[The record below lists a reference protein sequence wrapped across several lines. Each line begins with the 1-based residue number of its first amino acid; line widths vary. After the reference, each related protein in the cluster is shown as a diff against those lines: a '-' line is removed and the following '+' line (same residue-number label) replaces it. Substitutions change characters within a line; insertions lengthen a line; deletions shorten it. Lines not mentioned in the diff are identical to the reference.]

1 MYFAQIAYSC
11 ATVPIIEVWAMQL
24 LGHVLPGF
32 AWYIPGVT
40 ELRLNW
46 DSLHKFIPALVRI
59 EWINS
64 W

>member
-40 ELRLNW
+40 ELRLN
-46 DSLHKFIPALVRI
+46 
-59 EWINS
+59 
-64 W
+64 